1 MLMSAQEIRGAVL
14 HGIGQAPRYETFPA
28 PVAGDGGTC
37 CSDFEDVL
45 LGFRGRAARISG
57 TCCSAAAHEV
67 TGHTVLVVL
76 M

>member
-1 MLMSAQEIRGAVL
+1 MSAQEIRGAVL

-45 LGFRGRAARISG
+45 LGCGP
-57 TCCSAAAHEV
+57 
-67 TGHTVLVVL
+67 
-76 M
+76 